1 MLVTIWSIVNDQMVN
16 KGKSLTRWAREE
28 AIREAAK
35 AADHV
40 VTCNPF
46 SHAPRP
52 MKTPPKAPH
61 PRLKAVQV
69 PPGISSKNILAPA
82 RPRISGA
89 ERERLILAEA
99 VRFFSEYGFSGDTRE
114 LARRAHVTHPLL
126 YKYFAT
132 KETLI
137 ERVYQVVY
145 LGRWDAEWERLIA
158 DRSLPVRERMMK
170 FYAAFSQVI
179 LDRDWVRLFM
189 FFGLRGADINE
200 RWFSVMR
207 DRLVLPFCSELRHEL
222 KLPSLDVVTPS
233 LEEVELV
240 QGISTRIFG
249 FGIRQHIYGMP
260 LPGDGHVDTLIQ
272 TEINVFFDGIGS
284 TLRALL
290 PAPKAPIAPRRA
302 RAPAAAAHVKRKA
315 AR

>member
-1 MLVTIWSIVNDQMVN
+1 MKTQ
-16 KGKSLTRWAREE
+16 T
-28 AIREAAK
+28 K
-35 AADHV
+35 AA
-40 VTCNPF
+40 
-46 SHAPRP
+46 
-52 MKTPPKAPH
+52 H
-61 PRLKAVQV
+61 PRLKAVQA
-69 PPGISSKNILAPA
+69 PPSKRTKSTLAPV

-89 ERERLILAEA
+89 ERESLILAEA

-132 KETLI
+132 KEALI
-137 ERVYQVVY
+137 ERVYEAVY
-145 LGRWDAEWERLIA
+145 LGRWNPDWEHLIA

-170 FYAAFSQVI
+170 FYAAFSEVI

-207 DRLVLPFCSELRHEL
+207 DRLVLPFCAELRHEL
-222 KLPSLDVVTPS
+222 ALPSLDAVPPS
-233 LEEVELV
+233 IEEAELV

-260 LPGDGHVDTLIQ
+260 LPGEGHVDTLIQ
-272 TEINVFFDGIGS
+272 AEINVFFDGIEP

-290 PAPKAPIAPRRA
+290 PAPSTPRRSRA
-302 RAPAAAAHVKRKA
+302 SSTPAPAKRKA